1 MNVFSAEIT
10 TTYYKV
16 KGDITDARA
25 IEIGTALDKYWKTF
39 NSYFHFNSQG
49 AGFLNEVLVFPDKNS
64 YDIYIRE
71 KIKQTRDE
79 FVFLKYSSPEKSQLV
94 LFDCGEATFNNSFTR
109 QAFLQ
114 YLYSFIKAPPLWL
127 REGFSMFIENARYNV
142 FTKLIEQPES
152 LAWLETAKRLRKVE
166 KPMSVSEILNA
177 QTGTYPV
184 ATLYPQAWSLVYFLI
199 NNPEKDISRL
209 FWDGL
214 YQLSTKAEIEENTLA
229 MANSFTEW
237 IDDTELTKK
246 FDTWLF
252 SMKTWNELVSSGI
265 TYYDAGDFSLA
276 ENTFKEAVARNTQ
289 ESLPYYYLGLI
300 CYEQKNYSSAEKNYK
315 DALQRG
321 ANGSTVNWAL
331 GLNSYA
337 DNRITDAL
345 NYISEAEKL
354 DPTKYS
360 AKAQAL
366 RSKINK

>member
-1 MNVFSAEIT
+1 
-10 TTYYKV
+10 
-16 KGDITDARA
+16 
-25 IEIGTALDKYWKTF
+25 
-39 NSYFHFNSQG
+39 
-49 AGFLNEVLVFPDKNS
+49 
-64 YDIYIRE
+64 
-71 KIKQTRDE
+71 
-79 FVFLKYSSPEKSQLV
+79 
-94 LFDCGEATFNNSFTR
+94 
-109 QAFLQ
+109 
-114 YLYSFIKAPPLWL
+114 
-127 REGFSMFIENARYNV
+127 MFIENARYNV